1 MVVVK
6 RRLVRGLRRI
16 GREAIGKARVVGFLL
31 HRMGNGKR
39 VRVRMRMRL
48 GMSLGL
54 GTLLVLMQV
63 DQRRAAI
70 VVVDVV
76 IGTVAVATAAVSAS
90 FANNLEKRHRH
101 QPPGTRDERVA
112 GFVPIRIVLPADDV
126 KEVPLAERQ
135 FLGVMRIVM
144 MIVKGFNDLVGE
156 KRFFLIKA
164 LNERMNETIKEGN
177 EESVQE

>member
-1 MVVVK
+1 MVVVVE

-16 GREAIGKARVVGFLL
+16 RREAIGKARVVGFLL
-31 HRMGNGKR
+31 LHRMGNRKR
-39 VRVRMRMRL
+39 MRMRMRMRL
-48 GMSLGL
+48 RL

-76 IGTVAVATAAVSAS
+76 IGTVAVATAAVSAGL
-90 FANNLEKRHRH
+90 ANNLEKRHRH

-126 KEVPLAERQ
+126 KEVSLAERQ
-135 FLGVMRIVM
+135 FLGVMRIGM
-144 MIVKGFNDLVGE
+144 MIVKGFNDLE
-156 KRFFLIKA
+156 NF
-164 LNERMNETIKEGN
+164 
-177 EESVQE
+177 

>member
-16 GREAIGKARVVGFLL
+16 GREAIGKARVVGFLLL

-144 MIVKGFNDLVGE
+144 MIVKGFNDLVG
-156 KRFFLIKA
+156 KKKIFFLIKA
-164 LNERMNETIKEGN
+164 LNERMNETIRGK
-177 EESVQE
+177 